1 MTETIW
7 CVSELRKTRNSVPL
21 NFGLIFSCGLQK
33 RSLSKKQSRQLGTW
47 HVPARCVYSLKEFTY
62 LWHLHIYGILK
73 CPDTCPKC
81 GTGGMQGP
89 FARKDVGTEHLHWHC
104 DNRDCRARHNVLAF
118 SGRFGVKWDRFNTL
132 TPGKFYQLLL
142 AYWGP
147 RNGSTSSKIPKRN
160 NSTSGTHRM

>member
-21 NFGLIFSCGLQK
+21 NFGLIFSCQVQK

-89 FARKDVGTEHLHWHC
+89 FARKDVGTEHLHWHSWKLSYHFFLLRRYFAI
-104 DNRDCRARHNVLAF
+104 NYAK
-118 SGRFGVKWDRFNTL
+118 S
-132 TPGKFYQLLL
+132 GKF
-142 AYWGP
+142 
-147 RNGSTSSKIPKRN
+147 R
-160 NSTSGTHRM
+160 